1 MYFGKMVLQGKS
13 NFKSWGERRL
23 LTLMDANIVPK
34 HCCSCGAGNHNPQLD
49 KRHSDQQRLSS
60 LTTAASEATFTPP
73 LFTHIIS
80 GWKECEH
87 YRTDLA
93 ASTLNTALCRGITDS
108 VGTEAQKVCIIR
120 AKLPSSISEFCIVAQ
135 RQKSKSFSSRDTHFA
150 MRATPVSTK
159 ARRQLCEKE

>member
-49 KRHSDQQRLSS
+49 KRHSDQQRLSSQRS

-120 AKLPSSISEFCIVAQ
+120 AKLPSSISEFCIVAPTSEKQ
-135 RQKSKSFSSRDTHFA
+135 VVL
-150 MRATPVSTK
+150 VS
-159 ARRQLCEKE
+159 

>member
-1 MYFGKMVLQGKS
+1 MLQGKS

-34 HCCSCGAGNHNPQLD
+34 HCCSCGAGKHNPQLD

-60 LTTAASEATFTPP
+60 QRSPTTAASEATFTPP
-73 LFTHIIS
+73 LFTRIIS

-87 YRTDLA
+87 YPTDLA
-93 ASTLNTALCRGITDS
+93 ASTLNTALCRGITDT

-159 ARRQLCEKE
+159 ARRQLGEKE

>member
-1 MYFGKMVLQGKS
+1 MLQGKS

-34 HCCSCGAGNHNPQLD
+34 HCCSCGAGKHNPQLD

-60 LTTAASEATFTPP
+60 QRSPTTAASEATFTPP

-159 ARRQLCEKE
+159 ARQQLCEKE

>member
-1 MYFGKMVLQGKS
+1 MLQGKS

-60 LTTAASEATFTPP
+60 QRSPTTAASEATFTPP
-73 LFTHIIS
+73 LFTRIIS